1 MNALINLSQLDLQVP
16 KGYFISED
24 KLTSLWTEA
33 IPELVGLEAT
43 NQPSLPTYETIV
55 QRLDQLSFPAELH
68 KEISDLI
75 SPNKTYIVRSSGLME
90 DQASTS
96 FAGQYDTIANCT
108 TNDNIIAALKQCI
121 ASLFKPAS
129 LNYWQT
135 QQLDIQNLKMSVI
148 IQEQISA
155 VSSGVAFTLNP
166 LTNNDRL
173 LTLEVVEGAG
183 EQLVSG
189 LVTPEHLTIDWFSTI
204 GLTDGS
210 KILSSDQ
217 LNQLRK
223 QLLLIATFYGYPI
236 DVEFCFSKDS
246 LFFLQARPITTIR
259 RKIDEGNWTTT
270 NFRDGGVSAQPCPGL
285 MWSLYRESWQTT
297 LEKFLIQNKLYDSTN
312 INQLSINHFARP
324 YWNIGIVKEAMSRIP
339 GYIER
344 EFDDELGVYKNYQ
357 GDGYKSKLSVKTLSH
372 LITVA
377 IKINKTTQQQQ
388 QTAAKQHKQL
398 LETYQSIDKKIQS
411 LSSATD
417 QQDIEELWETIINDA
432 YLQSEQTYFWQVY
445 VNTVQ
450 LSMKKTALLKKL
462 PLDTFFQLI
471 SKLGTVSHIQP
482 LQDLYEIVE
491 IIVTNDTFK
500 QEWMM
505 NSPVDINTLLTKQP
519 HRLDALRIE
528 AFQETFGYHSNREL
542 NLLVPSYS
550 ENQLLV
556 VDLLKDYVDHP
567 EKLTTAQRSFS
578 QTLTDEQMEK
588 LIEPYVTKWQ
598 RTKVMKDIKMLRE
611 LLWWREEFKDVSTRF
626 YHLVRQITLK
636 LGARYSQLGYI
647 DQTEDLF
654 YLEKETLHSF
664 MTNQLSQESL
674 QKSVQDNRIY
684 CQAYRHFVPPGDL
697 METSASPEIENLLVD
712 KQFYLAGIGANDGIV
727 SGKVRILLDPK
738 DIHQLQAGEI
748 LVTRFTDTGWS
759 HAFGSIKGLITETG
773 GILCHASIVAREFGI
788 PTIVCA
794 TNATENLKTG
804 MTVTMNGTTGDI
816 TIHKGGC

>member
-1 MNALINLSQLDLQVP
+1 MSQLGLQVP

-24 KLTSLWTEA
+24 KLTSLWTEV
-33 IPELVGLEAT
+33 IPELAGLET
-43 NQPSLPTYETIV
+43 TVYLNLPTYETIV
-55 QRLDQLSFPAELH
+55 HRLDQLVFPVELH
-68 KEISDLI
+68 KETNDLI

-108 TNDNIIAALKQCI
+108 TIDDIIAALKQCI

-135 QQLDIQNLKMSVI
+135 QQLDIQNLRMSVI

-155 VSSGVAFTLNP
+155 VSSGIAFTLNP
-166 LTNNDRL
+166 LTNNDRQ
-173 LTLEVVEGAG
+173 LTLEIVEGAG

-189 LVTPEHLTIDWFSTI
+189 LVTPEQLTIDWFSTI
-204 GLTDGS
+204 GPTSGS
-210 KILSSDQ
+210 QILSSGQ
-217 LNQLRK
+217 LNQLQE
-223 QLLLIATFYGYPI
+223 QLLLIATFYGYPV

-246 LFFLQARPITTIR
+246 LFFLQARPITTIH
-259 RKIDEGNWTTT
+259 RKINEGNWTTT
-270 NFRDGGVSAQPCPGL
+270 NFRDGGVAAQPCPGL

-297 LEKFLIQNKLYDSTN
+297 LEKFLIENKLYDSTN
-312 INQLSINHFARP
+312 IKQLSINHFARP
-324 YWNIGIVKEAMSRIP
+324 YWNIGVVKEAMSRIP

-357 GDGYKSKLSVKTLSH
+357 GDGYKSKLTVKTISH
-372 LITVA
+372 LLTVA
-377 IKINKTTQQQQ
+377 TRITKTTQQQR
-388 QTAAKQHKQL
+388 QTAAQQHKQL
-398 LETYQSIDKKIQS
+398 LVTYQSIDKKIQS

-417 QQDIEELWETIINDA
+417 QNKIEALWETIINDA

-471 SKLGTVSHIQP
+471 SKLGEVSHIQP
-482 LQDLYEIVE
+482 LRDLYEIVE
-491 IIVTNDTFK
+491 IIVTNDKYK
-500 QEWMM
+500 QEWMT
-505 NSPVDINTLLTKQP
+505 NSPLEINTLLNEQP
-519 HRLDALRIE
+519 NRLDAKRIQ

-550 ENQLLV
+550 ENQQPV
-556 VDLLKDYVDHP
+556 VDLLKEYVDHP
-567 EKLTTAQRSFS
+567 EKLTTVVQHAFS
-578 QTLTDEQMEK
+578 QTLTDKQMEK
-588 LIEPYVTKWQ
+588 LIEPYVSKWQ

-626 YHLVRQITLK
+626 YHLIRQITLK
-636 LGARYSQLGYI
+636 LGERYSKLGYI
-647 DQTEDLF
+647 EQTEDLF
-654 YLEKETLHSF
+654 YLEKEMIHSF
-664 MTNQLSQESL
+664 ISNQLSQESL

-697 METSASPEIENLLVD
+697 METSVSAEVENLLAN
-712 KQFYLAGIGANDGIV
+712 KPSSLAGIGANDGIV
-727 SGKVRILLDPK
+727 SGKIRILLDPK
-738 DIHQLQAGEI
+738 DINQLEAGEI

-773 GILCHASIVAREFGI
+773 GVLCHASIVAREFGI

-794 TNATENLKTG
+794 TQATEKLKTG
-804 MTVTMNGTTGDI
+804 MNVTMNGTTGEI
-816 TIHKGGC
+816 TIQKSGC

>member
-1 MNALINLSQLDLQVP
+1 MIDLSQLGLQVP

-24 KLTSLWTEA
+24 KLTSLWSEA
-33 IPELVGLEAT
+33 FPELAGLET
-43 NQPSLPTYETIV
+43 TVHSNLPTYETIV

-68 KEISDLI
+68 TEISDLI
-75 SPNKTYIVRSSGLME
+75 SPNQTYIVRSSGLME
-90 DQASTS
+90 DQAATS

-108 TNDNIIAALKQCI
+108 TTDDIVAALKQCI
-121 ASLFKPAS
+121 ASLFKPVA
-129 LNYWQT
+129 LTYWQT
-135 QQLDIQNLKMSVI
+135 HQLGLQNLSMSVI
-148 IQEQISA
+148 IQEQVPA
-155 VSSGVAFTLNP
+155 VSSGIAFTLNP
-166 LTNNDRL
+166 LTNNDRQL
-173 LTLEVVEGAG
+173 SLEVVEGAG

-189 LVTPEHLTIDWFSTI
+189 LVTPEQLTIDWFSTI
-204 GLTDGS
+204 GPTIGS
-210 KILSSDQ
+210 KILSSGQ
-217 LNQLRK
+217 LTQLQE
-223 QLLLIATFYGYPI
+223 QLLLIATFYGYPV

-246 LFFLQARPITTIR
+246 LFFLQARPITTIS
-259 RKIDEGNWTTT
+259 RKINEGNWTTT
-270 NFRDGGVSAQPCPGL
+270 NFRDGGVAAQPCPAL

-297 LEKFLIQNKLYDSTN
+297 LEKFLIQNKLYDSTT

-357 GDGYKSKLSVKTLSH
+357 GDGYKSKLTAKTLSH
-372 LITVA
+372 LLTVA
-377 IKINKTTQQQQ
+377 TRITKTTQQQR
-388 QTAAKQHKQL
+388 QTAAQQHEQL
-398 LETYQSIDKKIQS
+398 LENYQSIDQKIQS
-411 LSSATD
+411 LSSTTD

-471 SKLGTVSHIQP
+471 SKLGAVSHIQP
-482 LQDLYEIVE
+482 LRDLYEIVE
-491 IIVTNDTFK
+491 IILSNDTFK
-500 QEWMM
+500 QEWMT
-505 NSPVDINTLLTKQP
+505 NSPVDINALLSKQP
-519 HRLDALRIE
+519 LRLDTQRIQ

-550 ENQLLV
+550 EDQQLV

-588 LIEPYVTKWQ
+588 LIEPYVSKWD

-626 YHLVRQITLK
+626 YHLIRQITLK
-636 LGARYSQLGYI
+636 LGERYSQLGYI
-647 DQTEDLF
+647 DQIEDLF
-654 YLEKETLHSF
+654 YLEKETIHSF
-664 MTNQLSQESL
+664 ITNQLSQESL
-674 QKSVQDNRIY
+674 QKSVQDNRMY

-697 METSASPEIENLLVD
+697 METNVSPEMENLLVD
-712 KQFYLAGIGANDGIV
+712 TPSSLSGIGANDGIV

-738 DIHQLQAGEI
+738 DIHQLQVGEI

-773 GILCHASIVAREFGI
+773 GVLCHASIVAREFGI

-794 TNATENLKTG
+794 THATENLKTG

-816 TIHKGGC
+816 TIQKGGY

>member
-1 MNALINLSQLDLQVP
+1 M
-16 KGYFISED
+16 
-24 KLTSLWTEA
+24 
-33 IPELVGLEAT
+33 
-43 NQPSLPTYETIV
+43 
-55 QRLDQLSFPAELH
+55 ELH
-68 KEISDLI
+68 TEISDLM

-108 TNDNIIAALKQCI
+108 TTDDIINALKQCI
-121 ASLFKPAS
+121 ASLFKPAA

-135 QQLDIQNLKMSVI
+135 HQLDVQNLRMSVI
-148 IQEQISA
+148 IQEQVSA

-166 LTNNDRL
+166 LTNNDRQ

-189 LVTPEHLTIDWFSTI
+189 LVTPEQLTIDWFSTI
-204 GLTDGS
+204 GPTDAS
-210 KILSSDQ
+210 KILSSVQ
-217 LNQLRK
+217 LKLLQE
-223 QLLLIATFYGYPI
+223 QLLLIATFYGYPV

-246 LFFLQARPITTIR
+246 VFFLQARPITTIR
-259 RKIDEGNWTTT
+259 RKINEGNWTTT
-270 NFRDGGVSAQPCPGL
+270 NFRDGGVAAQPCPGL
-285 MWSLYRESWQTT
+285 MWSLYRESWQIT
-297 LEKFLIQNKLYDSTN
+297 LEKFLIQNKLYNSTN
-312 INQLSINHFARP
+312 LNQLSINHFARP
-324 YWNIGIVKEAMSRIP
+324 YWNIGVVKEAMSRIP

-357 GDGYKSKLSVKTLSH
+357 GDGYKSKLTVKTLIH
-372 LITVA
+372 LLTVA
-377 IKINKTTQQQQ
+377 TRITKTTQQQR
-388 QTAAKQHKQL
+388 QTAAQQHKQL
-398 LETYQSIDKKIQS
+398 LENYQSIDKKIQS

-432 YLQSEQTYFWQVY
+432 YLKSEQTYFWQVY

-471 SKLGTVSHIQP
+471 SKLGAVSHIQP

-500 QEWMM
+500 QEWMT
-505 NSPVDINTLLTKQP
+505 NSSVEINTLLTKQP
-519 HRLDALRIE
+519 HRLDAQRIQ

-550 ENQLLV
+550 EDQQLV
-556 VDLLKDYVDHP
+556 VDLLKDYVNHP

-578 QTLTDEQMEK
+578 QTLTDNQMKK
-588 LIEPYVTKWQ
+588 LIEPYVSKWQ
-598 RTKVMKDIKMLRE
+598 RNKVMKDINILRE

-626 YHLVRQITLK
+626 YHLIRQITLK
-636 LGARYSQLGYI
+636 LGERYSKLGYI
-647 DQTEDLF
+647 DQAEDLF
-654 YLEKETLHSF
+654 YLEKETIHSF
-664 MTNQLSQESL
+664 ITNQLSQESL
-674 QKSVQDNRIY
+674 QKSVQENHMY

-697 METSASPEIENLLVD
+697 MEASASPEIENLMVD
-712 KQFYLAGIGANDGIV
+712 KQFSLSGIGANDGIV

-738 DIHQLQAGEI
+738 DIHQLQVGEI

-773 GILCHASIVAREFGI
+773 GVLCHASIVAREFGI

-794 TNATENLKTG
+794 TRATENLKTG

>member
-1 MNALINLSQLDLQVP
+1 M
-16 KGYFISED
+16 
-24 KLTSLWTEA
+24 EA

-55 QRLDQLSFPAELH
+55 QRLDQLTFPMELQT
-68 KEISDLI
+68 EISDLM
-75 SPNKTYIVRSSGLME
+75 SSNKTYIVRSSGLME

-96 FAGQYDTIANCT
+96 FAGQYDSIANCT
-108 TNDNIIAALKQCI
+108 TTDDIIAALKQCI

-135 QQLDIQNLKMSVI
+135 QQLDIQNLRMSII
-148 IQEQISA
+148 IQEQVSA

-166 LTNNDRL
+166 LTNNDRQ
-173 LTLEVVEGAG
+173 LTIEVVEGAG

-189 LVTPEHLTIDWFSTI
+189 LVTPEQLTIDWFSTI
-204 GLTDGS
+204 GPTIVS
-210 KILSSDQ
+210 QILSSDQ
-217 LNQLRK
+217 LKQLQE
-223 QLLLIATFYGYPI
+223 QLLLIATFYGYPV

-259 RKIDEGNWTTT
+259 RKINEGNWTTT
-270 NFRDGGVSAQPCPGL
+270 NFRDGGVAAQPCPGL

-312 INQLSINHFARP
+312 IKQLSINHFARP
-324 YWNIGIVKEAMSRIP
+324 YWNIGVVKEAMSRIP

-377 IKINKTTQQQQ
+377 TRITKTTQQQR
-388 QTAAKQHKQL
+388 QTAAQQHKQL

-411 LSSATD
+411 LSSKTD
-417 QQDIEELWETIINDA
+417 QQDIETLWETVINDA

-462 PLDTFFQLI
+462 PLENFFQLI
-471 SKLGTVSHIQP
+471 SKLGEVSHVQP
-482 LQDLYEIVE
+482 LRDLYEIVE
-491 IIVTNDTFK
+491 IIVTNNEFK
-500 QEWMM
+500 QEWMT
-505 NSPVDINTLLTKQP
+505 NSPLEINTLLNEQP
-519 HRLDALRIE
+519 HRLDAQRIQ

-550 ENQLLV
+550 EDQQLV

-567 EKLTTAQRSFS
+567 EKLTTAQHAFS
-578 QTLTDEQMEK
+578 QTLTDKQMEK
-588 LIEPYVTKWQ
+588 LIEPYVSKWQ

-626 YHLVRQITLK
+626 YHLIRQITLK
-636 LGARYSQLGYI
+636 LGERYSKLGYI
-647 DQTEDLF
+647 DNMEDLF
-654 YLEKETLHSF
+654 YLEKETIHSF
-664 MTNQLSQESL
+664 ITKQLSQESL
-674 QKSVQDNRIY
+674 KKSVQDNRIY

-697 METSASPEIENLLVD
+697 METSVSAEVENLLAN
-712 KQFYLAGIGANDGIV
+712 KPSSLAGIGANDGVV
-727 SGKVRILLDPK
+727 SGNVRILLDPK
-738 DIHQLQAGEI
+738 DINQLEAGEI

-773 GILCHASIVAREFGI
+773 GVLCHASIVAREFGI

-794 TNATENLKTG
+794 VQATENLKTG
-804 MTVTMNGTTGDI
+804 MMVTMNGTTGDI

>member
-1 MNALINLSQLDLQVP
+1 MNALINLSQLGLQVP

-33 IPELVGLEAT
+33 IPELVGLET
-43 NQPSLPTYETIV
+43 TVHPNLPTYETIV
-55 QRLDQLSFPAELH
+55 QRLDQLSFPAELNA
-68 KEISDLI
+68 EISDLI
-75 SPNKTYIVRSSGLME
+75 SLNKTYIVRSSGLME

-108 TNDNIIAALKQCI
+108 TTDDIIAALKQCI
-121 ASLFKPAS
+121 ASLFKPAAIT
-129 LNYWQT
+129 YWQT
-135 QQLDIQNLKMSVI
+135 HQLDVQNLRMSVI
-148 IQEQISA
+148 IQEQVSA
-155 VSSGVAFTLNP
+155 VSSGISFTLNP
-166 LTNNDRL
+166 LTNNDRQ
-173 LTLEVVEGAG
+173 LTLEVVKGAG

-189 LVTPEHLTIDWFSTI
+189 LVTPEQLTIDWFSTI
-204 GLTDGS
+204 GPTNCS
-210 KILSSDQ
+210 KILSSGQ
-217 LNQLRK
+217 LKQLQE
-223 QLLLIATFYGYPI
+223 QLLLIATFYGYPV

-259 RKIDEGNWTTT
+259 RKINEGNWTTT
-270 NFRDGGVSAQPCPGL
+270 NFRDGGVAAQPCPGL

-324 YWNIGIVKEAMSRIP
+324 YWNIGVVKEAMSRIP

-357 GDGYKSKLSVKTLSH
+357 GDGYKSKLTVKTLSH
-372 LITVA
+372 LLTVA
-377 IKINKTTQQQQ
+377 TRITKTTQQQR
-388 QTAAKQHKQL
+388 QTAAQQHKQL

-417 QQDIEELWETIINDA
+417 QHKIEALWETIINDA

-471 SKLGTVSHIQP
+471 SKLGAVSHIQP
-482 LQDLYEIVE
+482 LRDLYEIVD
-491 IIVTNDTFK
+491 IILANDKFK
-500 QEWMM
+500 QEWMT

-519 HRLDALRIE
+519 HRLDAQRIK
-528 AFQETFGYHSNREL
+528 AFQAIFGYHSNREL

-550 ENQLLV
+550 EDQQLV

-567 EKLTTAQRSFS
+567 EKLKAAQHSFS
-578 QTLTDEQMEK
+578 QIQTEEQMGK
-588 LIEPYVTKWQ
+588 LIEPYVSKWQ
-598 RTKVMKDIKMLRE
+598 RTKVMKDIKMLRD

-626 YHLVRQITLK
+626 YHLIRQITLK
-636 LGARYSQLGYI
+636 LGERYSQLGYI

-654 YLEKETLHSF
+654 YLEKETIHSF
-664 MTNQLSQESL
+664 ITNQLSQESL
-674 QKSVQDNRIY
+674 QKSVQDNRMY

-697 METSASPEIENLLVD
+697 METSISPEMENLLVD
-712 KQFYLAGIGANDGIV
+712 TPSSLSGIGANDGIV

-759 HAFGSIKGLITETG
+759 HAFGSIEGLITETG
-773 GILCHASIVAREFGI
+773 GVLCHASIVAREFGI

-794 TNATENLKTG
+794 THATENLKTG

-816 TIHKGGC
+816 TIQKGGC

>member
-1 MNALINLSQLDLQVP
+1 MSQLGLEVP

-43 NQPSLPTYETIV
+43 VQPNLPTYETIV
-55 QRLDQLSFPAELH
+55 QHLDQLSFPAKMHE
-68 KEISDLI
+68 EISDLI

-90 DQASTS
+90 DQASTT

-108 TNDNIIAALKQCI
+108 TTDDIINALKQCI
-121 ASLFKPAS
+121 ASLFKPAA
-129 LNYWQT
+129 LTYWQT
-135 QQLDIQNLKMSVI
+135 HQLDVQNLKMSVI
-148 IQEQISA
+148 IQEQVSA
-155 VSSGVAFTLNP
+155 VSSGVAFTINP
-166 LTNNDRL
+166 LTNNDRQ

-189 LVTPEHLTIDWFSTI
+189 LVTPEQLTIDWFSTI
-204 GLTDGS
+204 ESTTNSQILTT
-210 KILSSDQ
+210 DQ
-217 LNQLRK
+217 LKLLQE
-223 QLLLIATFYGYPI
+223 QLLLIATFYGYPV
-236 DVEFCFSKDS
+236 DVEFCFDKDS
-246 LFFLQARPITTIR
+246 LFFLQARPITTIG
-259 RKIDEGNWTTT
+259 RKITEGNWTTT
-270 NFRDGGVSAQPCPGL
+270 NFRDGGVAAQPCPGL

-324 YWNIGIVKEAMSRIP
+324 YWNIGVVKEAMSRIP

-357 GDGYKSKLSVKTLSH
+357 GDGYKSKLTVKTLSH
-372 LITVA
+372 LLTVA
-377 IKINKTTQQQQ
+377 TRITKTTQQQR
-388 QTAAKQHKQL
+388 QTAAQQHKNL
-398 LETYQSIDKKIQS
+398 LNLYHSLDRKIQTLTS
-411 LSSATD
+411 TTN
-417 QQDIEELWETIINDA
+417 QQDIEDLWETIINDA

-462 PLDTFFQLI
+462 PLGTFFQLI

-491 IIVTNDTFK
+491 IIVANDKFK
-500 QEWMM
+500 QEWMTN
-505 NSPVDINTLLTKQP
+505 NSVDINTLLTKQP
-519 HRLDALRIE
+519 NRLDAQRIQ

-550 ENQLLV
+550 EDQQLV

-578 QTLTDEQMEK
+578 QTLTNNQMKK
-588 LIEPYVTKWQ
+588 LIEPYVSKWQ

-626 YHLVRQITLK
+626 YHLIRQITLK
-636 LGARYSQLGYI
+636 LGERYSKLGYI
-647 DQTEDLF
+647 DQAEDLF
-654 YLEKETLHSF
+654 YLEKETIRSF
-664 MTNQLSQESL
+664 ITNQLSQESL
-674 QKSVQDNRIY
+674 QQSVQDNRIY

-697 METSASPEIENLLVD
+697 METSISPEMEHLLAD
-712 KQFYLAGIGANDGIV
+712 KQSSLSGIGANDGVV

-773 GILCHASIVAREFGI
+773 GVLCHASIVAREFGI
-788 PTIVCA
+788 PTIVC
-794 TNATENLKTG
+794 TTQATEVLKTG
-804 MTVTMNGTTGDI
+804 MIVTMDGTTGEI
-816 TIHKGGC
+816 TIHKGEY